1 LTTVNFVLSALMM
14 AAPLMA
20 AAGEEQVTFWN
31 NQALWR
37 VLNLIIFVL
46 VLVYLFRNKIKIGD
60 VFNNRAASIA
70 RELERARREKQDAQ
84 ERLSKLEARL
94 SNLDKEIQQIRDN
107 AAQESLREADRI
119 QKSADTDAE
128 KIRQA
133 AQQEIAGAMKAARN
147 ELRAF
152 VAEQSVALAEG
163 IIRREI
169 KPDDNN
175 RMLNKYIDDLGE
187 VKQ

>member
-1 LTTVNFVLSALMM
+1 M
-14 AAPLMA
+14 MA

-31 NQALWR
+31 NQPLWR
-37 VLNLIIFVL
+37 VLNLVIFVL

-60 VFNNRAASIA
+60 VFNKRADTIA
-70 RELERARREKQDAQ
+70 RDLERARREKREAE
-84 ERLSKLEARL
+84 ERLATLEARL
-94 SNLDKEIQQIRDN
+94 SNLDREIEQIRDD
-107 AAQESLREADRI
+107 ATQESIRESERI
-119 QKSADTDAE
+119 QSSADADAE

-169 KPDDNN
+169 RPEDNN